1 MDFNLSIFVAQRIA
15 SAYPRSI
22 IVFLIE
28 RVLEGVMMSSSNTDS
43 SAGIATGGQPQGTQ
57 TFAFL
62 AMTCLFFFWG
72 FITVLN
78 DILIPFLKESFD
90 LNYTQAMLV
99 QFCFFGAYFIVS
111 PFAGR
116 LIDKVGFQ
124 MGIVIGLLTTAAGCV
139 LFYPAADFNGYAL
152 FLAALFVLGGGI
164 TVLQVAANPYVAALG
179 PEKSA
184 PSRLNAAQAANSL
197 ATFVGPPI
205 GAMLILGAVA
215 ADASAVQ
222 LPYLAMG
229 GVLLV
234 AAALFKFINLPTLS
248 HVETEGEQ
256 ESLKMHM
263 LVSASVIAA
272 MILGYYWL
280 AGLIAI
286 VSFGYN
292 LVGLSKHRSMVLGA
306 LAIFLYVGGEVAI
319 GSFLVNYFAESSIAG
334 MEIVEAGEMVA
345 FYWGAAFLGRLLG
358 ALLMVVLPSTKY
370 LAANAV
376 LAILMIIISMNTTGD
391 TAMWSI
397 LAVGFFNSIMFPT
410 IFTLAV
416 KGLGSMTSKGSGLVC
431 QGIVGGALIPVVQGV
446 AADTIGIQLSFI
458 VPMLCYI
465 YIGWYALKG
474 ADQS

>member
-1 MDFNLSIFVAQRIA
+1 MA
-15 SAYPRSI
+15 
-22 IVFLIE
+22 
-28 RVLEGVMMSSSNTDS
+28 GSNSNDT
-43 SAGIATGGQPQGTQ
+43 TTTVVGGQPQETQ
-57 TFAFL
+57 TFAFI

-111 PFAGR
+111 PFAGK
-116 LIDKVGFQ
+116 LIDRVGFK
-124 MGIVIGLLTTAAGCV
+124 MGIVIGLVVTALGCI
-139 LFYPAADFNGYAL
+139 LFYPAADLNGYAL

-179 PEKSA
+179 PEKTA
-184 PSRLNAAQAANSL
+184 ASRLNLAQAANSL
-197 ATFVGPPI
+197 GTTVGPFI
-205 GAMLILGAVA
+205 GSILILGAVA

-222 LPYLAMG
+222 MPYLGMG
-229 GVLLV
+229 LVLLV
-234 AAALFKFINLPTLS
+234 AAAIFKVISLPKLA
-248 HVETEGEQ
+248 HVESESGEEG
-256 ESLKMHM
+256 SLKLHII
-263 LVSASVIAA
+263 VSAAVVFAMVIGQYMAAGVIVVIAFA
-272 MILGYYWL
+272 
-280 AGLIAI
+280 
-286 VSFGYN
+286 YN
-292 LVGLSKHRSMVLGA
+292 LFGLSQHRSMVLGA

-319 GSFLVNYFAESSIAG
+319 GSFLVNYLAESTIAG
-334 MEIVEAGEMVA
+334 MEIAEAGEMVGY
-345 FYWGAAFLGRLLG
+345 YWGAAMIGRLVG
-358 ALLMVVLPSTKY
+358 ALLMNYIASTRY
-370 LAANAV
+370 LAANAAI
-376 LAILMIIISMNTTGD
+376 AILMIIISMNTTGD
-391 TAMWSI
+391 IAMWSI

-431 QGIVGGALIPVVQGV
+431 QGIVGGALIPVIQGV
-446 AADTIGIQLSFI
+446 AADGVGIQMSFV